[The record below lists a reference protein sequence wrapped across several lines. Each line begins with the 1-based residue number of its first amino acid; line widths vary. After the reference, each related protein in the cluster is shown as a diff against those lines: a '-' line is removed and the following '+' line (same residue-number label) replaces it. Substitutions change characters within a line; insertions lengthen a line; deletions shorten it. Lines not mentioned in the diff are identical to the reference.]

1 MGLTLAELLA
11 DADARPAMLGPLGA
25 DPRGTWP
32 HLSATIAA
40 NDRLICTLHRI
51 LCQPLDSDSTST
63 TETTEQL
70 NTIAIQLL
78 EAWHVEHAKVAQF
91 GQATVDAV
99 NDVQHAK
106 GITLGFGRV
115 WHGTNETSVFR
126 YKTAVYRGLSK
137 PRFSN
142 SVSFFFLPNRA

>member
-1 MGLTLAELLA
+1 M
-11 DADARPAMLGPLGA
+11 
-25 DPRGTWP
+25 
-32 HLSATIAA
+32 
-40 NDRLICTLHRI
+40 HRI

-115 WHGTNETSVFR
+115 WHGTNETSVRGLPWFIE
-126 YKTAVYRGLSK
+126 TAVFELGFLLFFTKRGL
-137 PRFSN
+137 R
-142 SVSFFFLPNRA
+142 L